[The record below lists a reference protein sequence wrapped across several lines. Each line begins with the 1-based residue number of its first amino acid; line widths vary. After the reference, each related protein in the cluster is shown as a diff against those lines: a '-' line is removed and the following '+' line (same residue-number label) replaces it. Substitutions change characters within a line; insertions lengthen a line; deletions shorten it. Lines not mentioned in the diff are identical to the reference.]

1 MPIVENTLNRN
12 TGVENIARMNVR
24 KMLIENRPRIKSDEN
39 SKRIILVVFTSIYI
53 RFQLIYVLIV
63 IRKDVDFTMTRQER
77 RRLERNKNTTY
88 NMSASQLASIAAQGE
103 KEAFRIMRDGLNQEL
118 KEEAKEATLK
128 AFQQTFYIPLLVL
141 RNLGWGKVRL
151 KRFAENMIDQM
162 EMFEENY
169 FNSND
174 VREMIKEETGLNL
187 SFELDHK
194 NKRSTIK
201 VVSE

>member
-1 MPIVENTLNRN
+1 MENTLNLN
-12 TGVENIARMNVR
+12 IGVGCIARMNVR
-24 KMLIENRPRIKSDEN
+24 KMLIENRPRIKITEN
-39 SKRIILVVFTSIYI
+39 SKRIILVIFTSIYI

-88 NMSASQLASIAAQGE
+88 TMTAEQLSTIAAQGE

-141 RNLGWGKVRL
+141 
-151 KRFAENMIDQM
+151 
-162 EMFEENY
+162 
-169 FNSND
+169 
-174 VREMIKEETGLNL
+174 
-187 SFELDHK
+187 
-194 NKRSTIK
+194 
-201 VVSE
+201 